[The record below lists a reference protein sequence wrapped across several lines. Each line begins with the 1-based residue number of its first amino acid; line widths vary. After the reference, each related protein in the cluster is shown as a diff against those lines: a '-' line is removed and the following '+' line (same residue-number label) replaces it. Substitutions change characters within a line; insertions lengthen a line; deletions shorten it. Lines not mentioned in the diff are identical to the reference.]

1 MQSNWDYANLRKNKS
16 ITMMKAHINL
26 HFGRVALTLLCTLAL
41 CGNWNK
47 MMAAEYGNRNLA
59 AVDTLDTDTAGYAGS
74 VKALNDIRF
83 ANFEDKD
90 WLDNDYIRC
99 LRQYL
104 DDYNKGKI
112 EDKSLDP
119 YKEKLKGQ
127 FVIGWSEPALLGG
140 LMLQIIFVDS
150 PADMFAAWVYSGVD
164 EETET
169 VLDYEVRFV
178 TLNEEKTGYT
188 KEQIL
193 DIVKEHPEFKLW

>member
-1 MQSNWDYANLRKNKS
+1 MR
-16 ITMMKAHINL
+16 TPINL
-26 HFGRVALTLLCTLAL
+26 HLGRVGITLFCAIAL
-41 CGNWNK
+41 CESWNEIK
-47 MMAAEYGNRNLA
+47 AAEYDSRGA
-59 AVDTLDTDTAGYAGS
+59 AIIDAAAIDTLDTDTAGYVGD
-74 VKALNDIRF
+74 KALNDIRF

-99 LRQYL
+99 LRQYI
-104 DDYNKGKI
+104 DDYNSGKI
-112 EDKSLDP
+112 EDESIDP

-150 PADMFAAWVYSGVD
+150 PADMFTAWIYSGVD
-164 EETET
+164 EVTET
-169 VLDYEVRFV
+169 VLDYEVRFII
-178 TLNEEKTGYT
+178 LNEEKTGYT

>member
-1 MQSNWDYANLRKNKS
+1 
-16 ITMMKAHINL
+16 MKTPINL
-26 HFGRVALTLLCTLAL
+26 HLGRAALTLLCAIAL
-41 CGNWNK
+41 CGSWNEIK
-47 MMAAEYGNRNLA
+47 AAEYGSRGTAVINTA
-59 AVDTLDTDTAGYAGS
+59 AVDTLDTDTAGYVGD
-74 VKALNDIRF
+74 KALNDIRF

-99 LRQYL
+99 LRQYI
-104 DDYNKGKI
+104 DDYNSGKI
-112 EDKSLDP
+112 EDESIDP

-150 PADMFAAWVYSGVD
+150 PADMFTAWIYSGVD
-164 EETET
+164 EVTET
-169 VLDYEVRFV
+169 VLDYEVRFII
-178 TLNEEKTGYT
+178 LNEEKTGYT